1 MFHVSTMLPY
11 TPNNKQQVNMENME
25 IVCSIL
31 FCQENVFLCRQMLH
45 INFQECRGF
54 KALQTEPCSALIKL
68 FVSTYKKQNV
78 PHVCVLSQNFSQISV
93 SVSIIFVVLPAAE
106 EAPHWERHCDHCV
119 PGTGS
124 SPFHAQS
131 HSVSLSACL
140 HHCSGAQPLLW
151 QHMLQVGPS
160 GRLLGDKL
168 RVDLHPSDFLICL
181 YQYLK

>member
-1 MFHVSTMLPY
+1 MRY
-11 TPNNKQQVNMENME
+11 
-25 IVCSIL
+25 I
-31 FCQENVFLCRQMLH
+31 
-45 INFQECRGF
+45 
-54 KALQTEPCSALIKL
+54 
-68 FVSTYKKQNV
+68 
-78 PHVCVLSQNFSQISV
+78 VLSGIFLSLETNAPHKFSGMQMIYSSANRVLFSFNEIISFNLQKANCATCVCFNFNFSQISV
-93 SVSIIFVVLPAAE
+93 SVSIICVVLPATE

-151 QHMLQVGPS
+151 RHMLQVGPS

-168 RVDLHPSDFLICL
+168 RVDLHLSNFLICL
-181 YQYLK
+181 RQYLK